1 MKSVELSKAYDPRSF
16 EDRIYKRWKESGAFA
31 PGTPVSSRDGGEK
44 SPYVIV
50 IPPPNVTGVLHLGH
64 ALNMAL
70 QDIVIRYHRMKGEAA
85 LWVPGTDHAGI
96 ATQNVVEKRLRSQ
109 GKSRHSLGREK
120 FVEETWKVKHE
131 HHELISRQMARMG
144 VSVDWNRERFTFDEG
159 LSRAVREVFVTLY
172 ERDLLYKGNYLVNW
186 CTSCGTALADDE
198 VEHEEIT
205 GKMYHLRY
213 PVSGEEDQWLEL
225 ATTRPETLL
234 GDTAVAV
241 HPEDPRYARLIGKSL
256 RLPLADRDIPV
267 VADTYV
273 DREFGTGVVKIT
285 PAHDPNDWEVAK
297 RHNLPVIN
305 VLSPDGRLNDEAPE
319 KYRGLNVQEARKIVL
334 EDLKAGGFYSKETDI
349 THAVGHCYRC
359 HTVIEPYLSEQW
371 FVRMKPLAEKALA
384 SWRRGELVFYP
395 KKWENTYEH
404 WLENIRDW
412 CVSRQLWWGHRIPA
426 WYCSDCGKISVS
438 RSDPAACPHC
448 GSKNIEQD
456 PDVLDTWF
464 SSWLWPFSALGW
476 EDESCA
482 AADYR
487 TFYPTT
493 ALVTAYDIIFFWVSR
508 MIMAGLEFTGRVP
521 FRDIYIHGL
530 IRDKQGRKM
539 SKSLGN
545 GIDPLELVEEVGADA
560 LKFTLAFMCAQGQD
574 ILVDKESFKMG
585 SRFANKV
592 WNASRYILMNLEGRS
607 LVTNPRL
614 LPADTWIRSRLNNA
628 AKAMEEAFLAYRYND
643 AALAAYEYFW
653 NDFCD
658 WYVEA
663 SKLSTREGGDDEKDR
678 ALTVLLD
685 VLAESLRLL
694 HPLIPFVTEE
704 IYGKL
709 PNVPEG
715 QQLILAPYP
724 SYTAERAAP
733 EAEENFRFLQELVTA
748 VRTLRSECTLTPDK
762 RIRVLVRAE
771 NRGAAALRENA
782 ALVKLLAGLG
792 ELEIIESSPGRGRA
806 GEASSP
812 ETGESAV
819 KGAIALAGTG
829 FEAFVFIAGAVD
841 TGMLRQKFSREL
853 EKDRKFITSLEAKLA
868 NENFLKNAP
877 PELVEAE
884 KLKLAEGRVRT
895 GKLESYIRDM
905 A

>member
-1 MKSVELSKAYDPRSF
+1 MKSVELSKAYDPQSF
-16 EDRIYKRWKESGAFA
+16 EDRIYTRWKESGAFV
-31 PGTPVSSRDGGEK
+31 PGEDGEK
-44 SPYVIV
+44 VPYVIV

-64 ALNMAL
+64 ALTMTL

-96 ATQNVVEKRLRSQ
+96 ATQNVVEKRLHSQ

-120 FVEETWKVKHE
+120 FVEETWKVKNE
-131 HHELISRQMARMG
+131 HHTIISKQMARMG
-144 VSVDWNRERFTFDEG
+144 VSVDWKRERFTLDEG

-198 VEHEEIT
+198 VEHEEIA

-213 PVSGEEDQWLEL
+213 PVTGGGGEWLEL

-241 HPEDPRYARLIGKSL
+241 HPEDPRYAHVIGKSV

-267 VADTYV
+267 VSDTYV

-285 PAHDPNDWEVAK
+285 PAHDPNDWELAK
-297 RHNLPVIN
+297 RHNLPLIN
-305 VLSPDGRLNDEAPE
+305 ILRPDGRLNDEVPE
-319 KYRGLNVQEARKIVL
+319 KYRGLKVQEARKIVL
-334 EDLKAGGFYSKETDI
+334 EDLKAGGFYIKETDI

-426 WYCSDCGKISVS
+426 WYCPDCGKTSVA
-438 RSDPAACPHC
+438 RSDPASCPHC

-476 EDESCA
+476 ENESCKTS
-482 AADYR
+482 DYR

-508 MIMAGLEFTGRVP
+508 MIMAGLEFTGKAP

-545 GIDPLELVEEVGADA
+545 GIDPLELVDEVGADA

-574 ILVDKESFKMG
+574 LPVDRESFKMG
-585 SRFANKV
+585 SKFANKV
-592 WNASRYILMNLEGRS
+592 WNAGRYILMNLEGRR
-607 LVTNPRL
+607 LVGNPVL
-614 LPADTWIRSRLNNA
+614 LPADKWIYSRLNSA
-628 AKAMEEAFLAYRYND
+628 AKTMEEAFLAYRCND

-663 SKLSTREGGDDEKDR
+663 SKLSTREGDDNEKDR
-678 ALTVLLD
+678 AVTVLLD

-709 PNVPEG
+709 PNVSEG

-724 SYTAERAAP
+724 SYSDERADP

-762 RIRVLVRAE
+762 RIRVLVKAE
-771 NRGAAALRENA
+771 RGGAAALRENA
-782 ALVKLLAGLG
+782 ALVRLLAGLG
-792 ELEIIESSPGRGRA
+792 ELEIVESSTGHTRA
-806 GEASSP
+806 DEASPP
-812 ETGESAV
+812 ETGGSAA
-819 KGAIALAGTG
+819 KGAIALAGAG

-841 TGMLRQKFSREL
+841 IASLRQKFSREL
-853 EKDRKFITSLEAKLA
+853 EKDRKFIASLEAKLA

-877 PELVEAE
+877 PGLVEAE
-884 KLKLAEGRVRT
+884 KIKLAESCRRT